1 MYLKGV
7 LCLLALYQVH
17 GYTKIDEG
25 RGPLYK
31 LNAIRD
37 TFLERYGV
45 SYDRPSF
52 GQLLIGKHPQYPIKR
67 ILIQFETLPRH
78 VCPVG
83 KIEWA
88 RIYMYF
94 VRRHRASWYNNQRH
108 RAPWLDYTVH
118 VHRVKRSWE
127 ESYARPRYRCRSC
140 SHRAWYKPYLDLGR
154 DAVNEPEC
162 KKTTIYSYTPR
173 PTWLAFDVT
182 GSMKA
187 WAEGAPNY
195 GVLMKVSDEKTEGV
209 DLRFWNRH
217 NRNVNLRP
225 HVVVQCKK

>member
-7 LCLLALYQVH
+7 LCLLVLYQVH
-17 GYTKIDEG
+17 CYTKHDEG

-31 LNAIRD
+31 LNAVAD

-45 SYDRPSF
+45 SYDRISI
-52 GQLLIGKHPQYPIKR
+52 GQNLIGKHPQYPIKR
-67 ILIQFETLPRH
+67 TLIQFESLPAS

-88 RIYMYF
+88 RVYMYF
-94 VRRHRASWYNNQRH
+94 VRRHRASWH
-108 RAPWLDYTVH
+108 KPSSAPWLDYEID
-118 VHRVKRSWE
+118 VHRIKRSWQ
-127 ESYARPRYRCRSC
+127 ESYARPRYRCQSC
-140 SHRAWYKPYLDLGR
+140 PHRAWYAPYLDLGR

-162 KKTTIYSYTPR
+162 KKTTIYALTPSS
-173 PTWLAFDVT
+173 WQAFDVT

-195 GVLMKVSDEKTEGV
+195 GVLIKVNDEKTEGV

-217 NRNVNLRP
+217 NSNANLRP
-225 HVVVQCKK
+225 YMVVRCKE